1 MAIRIVDGIPR
12 SGKTF
17 YGVRH
22 FAKNFCDFIEEDYYI
37 KDGITVI
44 SNIDG
49 LTLPHIKL
57 SDLVYIPNKLNKFV
71 AKIMPW
77 LVQPPPAD
85 VPSMMDFFSYSYQEN
100 VIFPKYGAV
109 VYIIDE
115 AQVFWRKNDRSEDI
129 KEVFHWMELHGHFG
143 QDIYLITQSYKK
155 LPSDISI
162 MPEYIIHSVP
172 RSRSM
177 TGEFRYKQIAEGGEV
192 QRKFGIYPDQKIFD
206 LYKSSSA
213 KETEKV
219 TNPMMRQTLV
229 IFALVLCLLGGFG
242 WFLYHRLHPEQ
253 SSPIQEQVSQNEI
266 SKQIKITSP
275 QDLGKQDLKKQDL
288 EKVDTKPILVS
299 VPVNHILT
307 TKGKKT
313 VLSIFFQG
321 QIMDISDFPFPV
333 EFKGK
338 TLFAKIDSRLLHL
351 FKPDKEK
358 KSSYEGDES
367 SPAERLERS
376 GADEAPEQLAFH

>member
-22 FAKNFCDFIEEDYYI
+22 FAKNFCDFIENDYFI

-57 SDLVYIPNKLNKFV
+57 SDLVYVPAKLNKFV

-77 LVQPPPAD
+77 LVTPPPVD

-115 AQVFWRKNDRSEDI
+115 AQVFWRKNDRSEEI

-229 IFALVLCLLGGFG
+229 IFVLVLCLLGGFG
-242 WFLYHRLHPEQ
+242 WFLYHRLHPSTIPPVQ
-253 SSPIQEQVSQNEI
+253 KQDTKNSSPE
-266 SKQIKITSP
+266 IKIKGQS
-275 QDLGKQDLKKQDL
+275 QDLISEKK
-288 EKVDTKPILVS
+288 EEIKPLLIS
-299 VPVNHILT
+299 IPVNHILRT
-307 TKGKKT
+307 FGKKT
-313 VLSIFFQG
+313 ILSIFFQG
-321 QIMDISDFPFPV
+321 RIMEISDFPFPV

-338 TLFAKIDSRLLHL
+338 TLFAKVDSRLLHL
-351 FKPDKEK
+351 FKPDKDK

-376 GADEAPEQLAFH
+376 GADEAPEQIAFH